1 MSDWRT
7 PASDSAAVCTSMRMG
22 CGYPVIRS
30 VCRILGSARE
40 PGGRPEPP
48 SRSVSLAGPAH
59 DERAAGAARRDLHAE
74 LVRVA
79 HEVLRLGLE
88 VHLDLL
94 DAVPAD
100 RVVRAAQRPVGGREL
115 HGAR

>member
-7 PASDSAAVCTSMRMG
+7 PASVSPVVCTSMRMG

-40 PGGRPEPP
+40 PGGRPQPP

-59 DERAAGAARRDLHAE
+59 DERAVRAARRDLHAE

-79 HEVLRLGLE
+79 HELLGLRLE

-94 DAVPAD
+94 DAVAAD
-100 RVVRAAQRPVGGREL
+100 RVVRAAERPMLGREL